1 VWDTAKK
8 EFVTFKKVSEEHSL
22 STVAVI
28 ERDDFLP
35 HLSGLCHYPLHL
47 LHQTADDMFEE
58 LGFEK
63 KIINGVTNYIKEL
76 IYVGGQRKIAF
87 YNNSKGYSTTID
99 RWGEAN
105 LSAVTSIPEHQ
116 AIHQKLIELGWI
128 E

>member
-1 VWDTAKK
+1 MNKDFKVGQRVWSK
-8 EFVTFKKVSEEHSL
+8 EYKELATVIDDSYFETCRIKFDDGDEHS
-22 STVAVI
+22 VFNI
-28 ERDDFLP
+28 D
-35 HLSGLCHYPLHL
+35 
-47 LHQTADDMFEE
+47 LHQTADDMFEK

-128 E
+128 

>member
-1 VWDTAKK
+1 
-8 EFVTFKKVSEEHSL
+8 
-22 STVAVI
+22 
-28 ERDDFLP
+28 
-35 HLSGLCHYPLHL
+35 
-47 LHQTADDMFEE
+47 